1 MKNLKEIYLPE
12 SYNYIAC
19 FLTLNCNI
27 GCEYCIN
34 TFSGSRGLRGP
45 EVEGEQWVKGLNRII
60 SRSGLPL
67 TIQGG
72 EPGLHP
78 DFIKILNSIKESIEI
93 DILTNL
99 SFDVESFIKEVDP
112 ARLRRQAP
120 YPNIRVSYHPDYMEL
135 NELIDKMLVMQ
146 EAGFS
151 IGVFGILHPEFRE
164 KIMAARDRCLK
175 LGVDFRTKEFLG
187 FYNGKLYGSYMYPDA
202 VGSSERKKC
211 LCRSTELIIG
221 PECRVYRCHHD
232 LYKGFPPVGNLLDPE
247 FEARYVFRDCAEYGD
262 CNPCDIKVTT
272 DRFQKYGHT
281 SVEIKP
287 V

>member
-1 MKNLKEIYLPE
+1 MKSLKEIVLPD

-19 FLTLNCNI
+19 FLTLKCNI

-34 TFSGSRGLRGP
+34 TFSGSRVSGRADID
-45 EVEGEQWVKGLNRII
+45 GEKWEKGLNRII
-60 SRSGLPL
+60 TRRGLPV

-78 DFIKILNSIKESIEI
+78 DFIKIINGIKESIEI

-99 SFDVESFIKEVDP
+99 SFDVESFIKYVDP

-120 YPNIRVSYHPDYMEL
+120 YPSIRVSYHPDYMEL
-135 NELIDKMLVMQ
+135 DEVIDKTLRML
-146 EAGFS
+146 ESGFS

-164 KIMAARDRCLK
+164 KVMAAREKCLK
-175 LGVDFRTKEFLG
+175 LGIDFRTKEFLG
-187 FYNGKLYGSYMYPDA
+187 TYNGKLYGSYLYPDA
-202 VGSSERKKC
+202 VGSGKRKKC

-221 PECRVYRCHHD
+221 PECGVYRCHHD
-232 LYKGFPPVGNLLDPE
+232 LYKGFPPVGNLLDPD
-247 FEARYVFRDCAEYGD
+247 FEAQYVFRECGEYGD
-262 CNPCDIKVTT
+262 CNPCDIKIKTN
-272 DRFQKYGHT
+272 RFQEYGHT
-281 SVEIKP
+281 SVEIRP